1 VLNHDTVTSVAGFM
15 TAAAQM
21 GVTIP
26 VIAAVAI
33 FTDHASASALSGLP
47 GLVLDPTM
55 VRAVL
60 DAADP
65 VAAGIAAAARQARA
79 LLAIPGVAGVNISG
93 LASARGHQ
101 SAARIKAELAVRIR
115 EEVAG

>member
-1 VLNHDTVTSVAGFM
+1 VLNHDTVPAVTDFM
-15 TAAAQM
+15 AAARQA
-21 GVTIP
+21 GVIIP

-33 FTDHASASALSGLP
+33 FTDPASASALSGLP
-47 GLVLDPTM
+47 GLKLDPAI

-60 DAADP
+60 DDPDP

-93 LASARGHQ
+93 LASARGHEF
-101 SAARIKAELAVRIR
+101 AARIKAELATRIR
-115 EEVAG
+115 EGAAG